1 MYASSSDQSNP
12 DVGMIDTTSGRIE
25 DDRAGDG
32 PKHDARRLTDG
43 GNTATI
49 VLDGQSYVLRITRTG
64 KLILTK

>member
-1 MYASSSDQSNP
+1 
-12 DVGMIDTTSGRIE
+12 MIDTTSGRIE